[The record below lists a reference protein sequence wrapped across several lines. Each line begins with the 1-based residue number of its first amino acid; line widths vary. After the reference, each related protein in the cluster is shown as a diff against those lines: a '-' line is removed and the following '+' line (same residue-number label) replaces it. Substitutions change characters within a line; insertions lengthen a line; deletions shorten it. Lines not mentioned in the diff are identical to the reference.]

1 MKKLMFAA
9 MLALTGCDYDCDYDG
24 KTRDITVSVRKV
36 EVDGHLYLYVVGYY
50 ANGGICH
57 AESCPCKVKDCHE

>member
-9 MLALTGCDYDCDYDG
+9 LLSLTGCDYDG
-24 KTRDITVSVRKV
+24 QTRDITASSVRKV
-36 EVDGHLYLYVVGYY
+36 EVDGHLYLYVVGDY

-57 AESCPCKVKDCHE
+57 AESCPCKKKNCHE